1 MCVSHS
7 VMSDSLRSYG
17 FSSSHVWIR
26 EFDHKEG
33 WALKNWCI
41 WTVVLEKTLEIP
53 LGWEEIQPVNPKG
66 SHSWIFIVKTDA
78 EAEAP
83 VLWPPDLKSWL
94 IRQDPDA
101 GKDWRK
107 EEKGTTEGKMV
118 GWHHSVNE
126 REFEQVPGDG
136 EGQRSLVCGSP
147 GGVTKSW
154 TRLSNWTTWTVAH
167 RAPLS
172 VGFFKQEFWSG
183 LPFPPLVDLPNPWI
197 KPMSLMSPA
206 WAGKFFTTNTAWEAM
221 SVCISY
227 QILFTCYNAIQ
238 RLWVKDSAW
247 LK

>member
-17 FSSSHVWIR
+17 FSSSHVWIW

-41 WTVVLEKTLEIP
+41 WTMVLEKTLEIP

-66 SHSWIFIVKTDA
+66 NHSWIFIVKTDA

-83 VLWPPDLKSWL
+83 VLSPPDLKSWL

-118 GWHHSVNE
+118 GWHHRVNE
-126 REFEQVPGDG
+126 REFEQIPGDG

-147 GGVTKSW
+147 GGSQRVGHDWVTEQ
-154 TRLSNWTTWTVAH
+154 R
-167 RAPLS
+167 
-172 VGFFKQEFWSG
+172 G
-183 LPFPPLVDLPNPWI
+183 L
-197 KPMSLMSPA
+197 
-206 WAGKFFTTNTAWEAM
+206 
-221 SVCISY
+221 
-227 QILFTCYNAIQ
+227 
-238 RLWVKDSAW
+238 
-247 LK
+247 